1 METIRGNTIILD
13 GAPAAVSGYLPD
25 AAAGMYYEVIRV
37 IDGKPLFA
45 HDHLERLRSSCKQA
59 AAVCP
64 DRQTLLE
71 HLDLLLQQSS
81 IRNGNIKLVLFK
93 RLEKIHIACFFIPH
107 FYPSDQDYRD
117 GVHTKTYAFERPDP
131 TIKRWNEDFR
141 HNVNQFIREEY
152 IYEAILLN
160 GQGQLTEGSR
170 SNLFF
175 IDTQGRI
182 FTAPAHM
189 ILPGITRKYVL
200 QICREQG
207 FEVIEQ
213 ALTLKA
219 AFNMESCF
227 ISGTS
232 PKILPVRALD
242 DITFITGS
250 PVIKTIMH
258 AYDRL
263 VMAYGA

>member
-1 METIRGNTIILD
+1 MEHIRGNTIILD
-13 GAPAAVSGYLPD
+13 GTPAAVSDYVPD
-25 AAAGMYYEVIRV
+25 AAAGMYYEVIRL
-37 IDGKPLFA
+37 IDGKLLFA
-45 HDHLERLRSSCKQA
+45 DDHLERLRSSCRQA

-64 DRQTLLE
+64 DHNKLLE
-71 HLDLLLQQSS
+71 HLRILLQHES

-107 FYPSDQDYRD
+107 FYPTEIEYRT
-117 GVHTKTYAFERPDP
+117 GVRTKTYAFERPDP

-141 HNVNQFIREEY
+141 HNVNQFIRDEK

-160 GQGQLTEGSR
+160 SQGRLTEGSR

-175 IDTQGRI
+175 IDAKARI
-182 FTAPAHM
+182 YTAPAHM

-200 QICREQG
+200 HTCRENG

-213 ALTLKA
+213 AMALEA
-219 AFNMESCF
+219 AANMESCF

-232 PKILPVRALD
+232 PKVLPVREMNDLKFSPD
-242 DITFITGS
+242 S
-250 PVIKTIMH
+250 PVIKTIMQ

-263 VMAYGA
+263 ISQRG

>member
-1 METIRGNTIILD
+1 METIIGNTIILN
-13 GAPAAVSGYLPD
+13 GAPAAASDYLPD
-25 AAAGMYYEVIRV
+25 VAAGMYYEVIRL
-37 IDGKPLFA
+37 INGRLLFA
-45 HDHLERLRSSCKQA
+45 DDHLERLRSSCSQA

-64 DRQTLLE
+64 DHQTLME
-71 HLDLLLQQSS
+71 HLHLLLQHAA

-107 FYPSDQDYRD
+107 FYPSDQDYLD
-117 GVHTKTYAFERPDP
+117 GVVTKTYAFERPDP

-141 HNVNQFIREEY
+141 HNVNRFIREEH

-160 GQGQLTEGSR
+160 GQGQVTEGSR

-175 IDTQGRI
+175 IDAKGRI
-182 FTAPAHM
+182 FTAPSQV

-200 QICREQG
+200 QICREHG

-213 ALTLKA
+213 ALSLQA

-232 PKILPVRALD
+232 PKVLPVRALD
-242 DITFITGS
+242 DTGFITGS
-250 PVIKTIMH
+250 PLLKTIMN

-263 VMAYGA
+263 VMAR